1 MNDWEESESWHEDF
15 CLCPAKLCV
24 YGNLKLVCD
33 ACSQQ
38 YYGGA

>member
-1 MNDWEESESWHEDF
+1 MNDWEESESWHE
-15 CLCPAKLCV
+15 LCV